1 MMTNQEVAR
10 VLRQI
15 ADILQIKDDN
25 PFKVKA
31 YRKAADAIYHFDE
44 DINVLQQTGR
54 INEIPGV
61 GRAVQEKVEELL
73 QTGALAYH
81 ERLLQEV
88 PVGVLNMLRLPG
100 LGPRTVRTIHE
111 QLGIASPDELLLAA
125 REHRLRGLPGVG
137 EKTELAIIKG
147 IEEGQQNRGKV
158 TLGEALPLA
167 ESLLRFLLNA
177 SPVLDGS
184 IVGSIRRGKPLVS
197 DIDIL
202 LATRQPDKLLP
213 IVREYPGIRTIT
225 DIEPG
230 HIKGQL
236 SGEID
241 FELILVDPE
250 YYYFLLVR
258 ATGSKAHRDIIF
270 HEQLPEHFIKAG
282 NEAEIY
288 QRLGLSLIPPE
299 LRENRGEIELARR
312 GELPQLLSMAD
323 IKGDLHVHSTWSD
336 GVEGIGEMA
345 KAAHAL
351 GYQYIAVTD
360 HSKSLSISGG
370 LNEER
375 LLLQAKEIES
385 LEQKLPIAILKGIEV
400 DIMKDGSLDF
410 ADEVLAGLDL
420 VIASVHSYFKLDKN
434 GQTERIIK
442 AIQNPH
448 VDIIGHLSGRL
459 LNRRPAYELDIK
471 RIIEAAAH
479 YQTALEINAHPDRL
493 DIDEETARLAREY
506 GVKIAINSDA
516 HHRVDLSL
524 MRYGVMNARRGWLEK
539 EDVINTWSKERLLNY
554 LSSRHD

>member
-1 MMTNQEVAR
+1 MTNQEVAR

-31 YRKAADAIYHFDE
+31 YRKAADAIYHFEE
-44 DINVLQQTGR
+44 DINVLHQTGR
-54 INEIPGV
+54 IAEIPGV

-73 QTGALAYH
+73 QKGCLAYH

-88 PVGVLNMLRLPG
+88 PAGVLNMLRLPG

-111 QLGIASPDELLLAA
+111 QLGIASLDELLRAA
-125 REHRLRGLPGVG
+125 QEHRLRGLPGVG
-137 EKTELAIIKG
+137 EKTELAIING
-147 IEEGQQNRGKV
+147 IEEQQQNRGRV

-167 ESLLRFLLNA
+167 ENLLRFLLNA

-184 IVGSIRRGKPLVS
+184 IVGSVRRGKPLVS

-202 LATRQPDKLLP
+202 LATRQPEKLLP
-213 IVREYPGIRTIT
+213 LVNEYAGMRRLTT
-225 DIEPG
+225 IEPG

-241 FELILVDPE
+241 FEIIMVDPE

-258 ATGSKAHRDIIF
+258 ATGSKIHRDIIF
-270 HEQLPEHFIKAG
+270 NDQYPEHFLNARD
-282 NEAEIY
+282 EAEIY
-288 QRLGLSLIPPE
+288 QRLGLCYIPPE
-299 LRENRGEIELARR
+299 LRENRGEIEQARQ
-312 GELPQLLSMAD
+312 GGLPRLLDLQD
-323 IKGDLHVHSTWSD
+323 IKGDLHIHSKWSD
-336 GVEGIGEMA
+336 GVESIVEMA
-345 KAAHAL
+345 NSALAL
-351 GYQYIAVTD
+351 GYEYIAVTD

-375 LLLQAKEIES
+375 LLLQGKEIDA
-385 LEQKLPIAILKGIEV
+385 LPADLPLTIFKGIEV
-400 DIMKDGSLDF
+400 DIMKDGSLDL
-410 ADEVLAGLDL
+410 ADEVLHSLDL
-420 VIASVHSYFKLDKN
+420 VIASVHSYFKLDKLQ
-434 GQTERIIK
+434 QTERIIK

-459 LNRRPAYELDIK
+459 LNRRPGYELETI
-471 RIIEAAAH
+471 RIIEAAAQ
-479 YQTALEINAHPDRL
+479 YKTALEINAHPDRL
-493 DIDEETARLAREY
+493 DIDEDTARLAREY
-506 GVKIAINSDA
+506 GVKMAINSDA

-524 MRYGVMNARRGWLEK
+524 MRYGVMNARRGWLEPK
-539 EDVINTWSKERLLNY
+539 DVVNTWSKDRLLNY